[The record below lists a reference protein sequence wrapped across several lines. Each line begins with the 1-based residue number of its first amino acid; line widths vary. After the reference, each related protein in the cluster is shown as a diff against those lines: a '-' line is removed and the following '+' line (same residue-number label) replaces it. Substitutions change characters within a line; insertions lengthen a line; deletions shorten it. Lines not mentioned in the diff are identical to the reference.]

1 MFPYCA
7 VRRGFRVDRLRLILY
22 GSVQGV
28 GFRYFAQRTARSAGV
43 TAGWV
48 RNRPDGAVELE
59 AEAEAAV
66 LARFRAHVSRG
77 PPHARVDRVTEE
89 TPGTGELPSPF
100 SIVR

>member
-1 MFPYCA
+1 M
-7 VRRGFRVDRLRLILY
+7 GRLHLTLY

-28 GFRYFAQRTARSAGV
+28 GFRYFAQRAARAAGV

-48 RNRPDGAVELE
+48 RNRADGAVELE
-59 AEAEAAV
+59 AEAEPAA
-66 LARFRAHVSRG
+66 LDTFRARVTRG

-89 TPGTGELPSPF
+89 PPGADELPSPF